1 MIRWISNNIRE
12 NLNTTELLFLIGP
25 KRESYVITMRHG
37 TANRRS
43 RGRNSNNNNNRG
55 KGGNN
60 RAKVFDS
67 NGPEVRIRG
76 TAHQIFDK
84 YSTLAK
90 DAKSSGDHVLAES
103 YLQHA
108 EHYQRMI
115 VEWDEQ
121 DALQQKNQPQRQ
133 NTDQQKTYSKTPEK
147 EAHNDD
153 LSLPSSILGDE
164 VKVQDK
170 AVREMENA

>member
-1 MIRWISNNIRE
+1 
-12 NLNTTELLFLIGP
+12 
-25 KRESYVITMRHG
+25 MRHG
-37 TANRRS
+37 TSNRRA
-43 RGRNSNNNNNRG
+43 RGRNSNNRG

-76 TAHQIFDK
+76 TAHQILEK
-84 YSTLAK
+84 YEGLAK

-103 YLQHA
+103 YMQHA

-121 DALQQKNQPQRQ
+121 AAQQQRQ
-133 NTDQQKTYSKTPEK
+133 NTDQQKAYSKTDKK
-147 EAHNDD
+147 EGQNDD
-153 LSLPSSILGDE
+153 LALPASILGEE
-164 VKVQDK
+164 VKSN
-170 AVREMENA
+170 ARELESA

>member
-1 MIRWISNNIRE
+1 
-12 NLNTTELLFLIGP
+12 
-25 KRESYVITMRHG
+25 MRHG

-43 RGRNSNNNNNRG
+43 RGRNNNNGNRG

-121 DALQQKNQPQRQ
+121 AAQQQQRQ
-133 NTDQQKTYSKTPEK
+133 NTDQQKTYSNTPEK
-147 EAHNDD
+147 EADNDD

-164 VKVQDK
+164 VKVESE
-170 AVREMENA
+170 AVREMETA

>member
-1 MIRWISNNIRE
+1 
-12 NLNTTELLFLIGP
+12 
-25 KRESYVITMRHG
+25 MRHG
-37 TANRRS
+37 TSNRRS
-43 RGRNSNNNNNRG
+43 RGRNNNKG

-76 TAHQIFDK
+76 TAHQILDK
-84 YSTLAK
+84 YSALAK

-121 DALQQKNQPQRQ
+121 AAQQQQNQQQRQ
-133 NTDQQKTYSKTPEK
+133 NTDQQKAYSNTEK
-147 EAHNDD
+147 KEGQNDD
-153 LSLPSSILGDE
+153 LSLPDSVLGDQ
-164 VKVQDK
+164 VKVASQG
-170 AVREMENA
+170 VRELEDA